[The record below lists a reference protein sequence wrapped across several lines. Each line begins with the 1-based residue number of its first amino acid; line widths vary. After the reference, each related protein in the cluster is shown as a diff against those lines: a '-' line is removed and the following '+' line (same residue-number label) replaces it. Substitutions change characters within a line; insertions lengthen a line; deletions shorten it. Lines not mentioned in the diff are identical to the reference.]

1 MTTRRSATWV
11 ASTNVQNI
19 PAMLAARKATTEASR
34 RVVVFASMDTV
45 EGRPA
50 LRRATFRA
58 AALSLWGQ
66 GGVVMASNF
75 IGPGLQ
81 VNYGIECVITGAA
94 AGGGLLAWYWPW
106 AALPAE
112 RFLPVVFGGLL
123 LNAVCLAATGGAH
136 SHVMPLLMVIVVF
149 SASLF
154 EFRAA
159 VAILLLN
166 GLVASLPRLLQ
177 GWDGYYART
186 LLVLLA
192 SMVVCAF
199 VPSMVAAALRKENRL
214 VERQRDELEQS
225 YLATIAALAAALDA
239 KDRHTEAHSRE
250 TAALARAVGSRLDL
264 DPERLRFLEY
274 GALLHDIGQIG
285 VPGYILNK
293 PGPLDDEETAIM
305 REHPVIGERIVAS
318 VPFLAR
324 IRPIVRG
331 EHERWDGGGYPD
343 GLSGERIPIEARII
357 HACDAFEAMASDRPY
372 RRARPRQWI
381 LGEIRA
387 QAGRQFDP
395 RVAQALLEVVESGE
409 VVVAGT
415 VESALYEDRKMPM
428 AHSWTQH
435 LDAIQQ
441 LGRRLATV
449 IGVPEICDTIGRAIT
464 TLLPYD
470 QCRVYLL
477 AEDGHTLRPVYFS
490 DTQRPEYDGV
500 TAETLAVQVGE
511 GITGWVAETKQ
522 GALVGDTVRHPKAMH
537 VPGTSET
544 DESMLALPV
553 IFEDNL
559 IGVIVTAKLG
569 LHQYNGDHLR
579 LMTILANQAAVS
591 IFNARLIER
600 LAATARTDPLTGLA
614 NRRAFERELER
625 RLVAGSPEPFCV
637 IMLDVDGL
645 KQVNDARG
653 HAAGDAVLKRVASV
667 LSSNLR
673 SVDVVTRW
681 GGDEFVLLMPGTDQ
695 VGAISLARRVGGTLR
710 GPDGPSAP
718 ISVSIGT
725 ASFPVDGT
733 TAVAL
738 MGAADRSMYV
748 GKRQRAA

>member
-1 MTTRRSATWV
+1 MTM
-11 ASTNVQNI
+11 
-19 PAMLAARKATTEASR
+19 P
-34 RVVVFASMDTV
+34 
-45 EGRPA
+45 RPGS
-50 LRRATFRA
+50 LRLHRATLKVA
-58 AALSLWGQ
+58 AVSFWGLSTI
-66 GGVVMASNF
+66 VMATDYLGS
-75 IGPGLQ
+75 GLQ
-81 VNYGIECVITGAA
+81 VNYPTEWVITALACA
-94 AGGGLLAWYWPW
+94 AGVVCWMLPW
-106 AALPAE
+106 AEMPAKW
-112 RFLPVVFGGLL
+112 FVPVVFGGIAMLT
-123 LNAVCLAATGGAH
+123 VGVFATGGTH
-136 SHVMPLLMVIVVF
+136 SHLSVLYLVIVVF
-149 SASLF
+149 TASIL
-154 EFRAA
+154 EFQTA
-159 VAILLLN
+159 VAVLVTAILAAALP
-166 GLVASLPRLLQ
+166 LVLQ
-177 GWDGYYART
+177 GWDSYYARAV
-186 LLVLLA
+186 VLLA
-192 SMVVCAF
+192 ASMVICAYIPAL
-199 VPSMVAAALRKENRL
+199 VRKALRAENQ
-214 VERQRDELEQS
+214 VAEQRREELEQS
-225 YLATIAALAAALDA
+225 YLATVAALAAALDA

-250 TAALARAVGSRLDL
+250 TAALAKAVGRRLGL
-264 DPERLRFLEY
+264 EGEALRFLEY
-274 GALLHDIGQIG
+274 GALLHDIGKIG

-293 PGPLDDEETAIM
+293 PGPLDDEETAVM
-305 REHPVIGERIVAS
+305 QEHPVIGERIVAS
-318 VPFLAR
+318 VPFLAP
-324 IRPIVRG
+324 IRPIVRA

-343 GLSGERIPIEARII
+343 RLSGERIPIEARII
-357 HACDAFEAMASDRPY
+357 HACDAFQAMASDRPY
-372 RRARPRQWI
+372 RRARPREWI
-381 LGEIRA
+381 TEEIRA

-395 RVAQALLEVVESGE
+395 QVARALLEVIESGE
-409 VVVAGT
+409 VLVAGT
-415 VESALYEDRKMPM
+415 VESALHEDRKMSLT
-428 AHSWTQH
+428 HSWTQH

-449 IGVPEICDTIGRAIT
+449 VSVPEICDTIGRTIT

-477 AEDGHTLRPVYFS
+477 EDDGRTLRPVYFS

-559 IGVIVTAKLG
+559 IGIIVTAKLG
-569 LHQYNGDHLR
+569 LHQYTGDHLR

-614 NRRAFERELER
+614 NRRAFERELEQ
-625 RLVAGSPEPFCV
+625 RLAAALPEPFCV

-667 LSSNLR
+667 LTANLR
-673 SVDVVTRW
+673 AVDVVTRW

-710 GPDGPSAP
+710 NPDDPSGP

-725 ASFPVDGT
+725 ASFPGDGT

-738 MGAADRSMYV
+738 LGAADHSMYAD
-748 GKRQRAA
+748 KRQRAA

>member
-1 MTTRRSATWV
+1 MTTPRPGSLRLHRETLKVAAVSFWGLAT
-11 ASTNVQNI
+11 I
-19 PAMLAARKATTEASR
+19 
-34 RVVVFASMDTV
+34 
-45 EGRPA
+45 
-50 LRRATFRA
+50 
-58 AALSLWGQ
+58 
-66 GGVVMASNF
+66 VMASDYL
-75 IGPGLQ
+75 GSGLQ
-81 VNYGIECVITGAA
+81 VNYATEWVITALACA
-94 AGGGLLAWYWPW
+94 AGAVCWILPW
-106 AALPAE
+106 AEVPA
-112 RFLPVVFGGLL
+112 RWFVPVVFAGIAMLTVG
-123 LNAVCLAATGGAH
+123 VFATGGTH
-136 SHVMPLLMVIVVF
+136 SHLSVLYLVIVVF
-149 SASLF
+149 TASIL
-154 EFRAA
+154 EFQTA
-159 VAILLLN
+159 VAVLVTAIL
-166 GLVASLPRLLQ
+166 AAALPLAIW
-177 GWDGYYART
+177 GWDSYYARSM
-186 LLVLLA
+186 VLLA
-192 SMVVCAF
+192 ASMVICAY
-199 VPSMVAAALRKENRL
+199 VPGLVRKALRAENQ
-214 VERQRDELEQS
+214 VAEQRREELEQS
-225 YLATIAALAAALDA
+225 YLATVAALAAALDA

-250 TAALARAVGSRLDL
+250 TAALARAVGHRLGL
-264 DPERLRFLEY
+264 EGETLRFLEY
-274 GALLHDIGQIG
+274 GALLHDIGKIG

-343 GLSGERIPIEARII
+343 GLSGEGIPIEARII

-372 RRARPRQWI
+372 RRARPRDWI

-415 VESALYEDRKMPM
+415 AESALYEDRKMPM

-449 IGVPEICDTIGRAIT
+449 ISVPEICDTIGRAIT

-477 AEDGHTLRPVYFS
+477 EEDGHTLRPVYFS
-490 DTQRPEYDGV
+490 DTQQAEYDGV

-559 IGVIVTAKLG
+559 IGIIVTVKLG
-569 LHQYNGDHLR
+569 LHQYTGDHLR

-591 IFNARLIER
+591 IFTARLIER
-600 LAATARTDPLTGLA
+600 LAATARTDPLTGLP
-614 NRRAFERELER
+614 NRRAFERELEQ
-625 RLVAGSPEPFCV
+625 RLAAASPEPFCV
-637 IMLDVDGL
+637 IMLDVDEL
-645 KQVNDARG
+645 KQVNDAHG
-653 HAAGDAVLKRVASV
+653 HAAGDAVLKRVAWV
-667 LSSNLR
+667 LSANLR

-695 VGAISLARRVGGTLR
+695 VGAVSLARRVGGTLR
-710 GPDGPSAP
+710 NPDHPLGPV
-718 ISVSIGT
+718 SVSIGT
-725 ASFPVDGT
+725 ASFPTDGT
-733 TAVAL
+733 SAVAL
-738 MGAADRSMYV
+738 LGAADRSMYAD
-748 GKRQRAA
+748 KRQRAA

>member
-1 MTTRRSATWV
+1 MG
-11 ASTNVQNI
+11 Q
-19 PAMLAARKATTEASR
+19 
-34 RVVVFASMDTV
+34 V
-45 EGRPA
+45 ELP
-50 LRRATFRA
+50 LRLHRATFRVA
-58 AALSLWGQ
+58 AVSLWGL
-66 GGVVMASNF
+66 GTVVMASNY
-75 IGPGLQ
+75 IGDRLQ
-81 VNYGIECVITGAA
+81 VNYPIEWGITACAIA
-94 AGGGLLAWYWPW
+94 AGFLCWFWPW
-106 AALPAE
+106 AELPVQ
-112 RFLPVVFGGLL
+112 RFLPVVFAGLL
-123 LNAVCLAATGGAH
+123 INGVSLLATGGVH
-136 SHVMPLLMVIVVF
+136 SHLAPLLMVIVVF
-149 SASLF
+149 SASLL

-159 VAILLLN
+159 LLVLGLN
-166 GLVASLPRLLQ
+166 AALAALPLALQ
-177 GWDGYYART
+177 GWDGVYART
-186 LLVLLA
+186 LAVLLA
-192 SMVVCAF
+192 STVVCAF
-199 VPSMVAAALRKENRL
+199 VPAMVRTALRRENRL
-214 VERQRDELEQS
+214 AEQRREELEQS

-250 TAALARAVGSRLDL
+250 TAALAKAVGRRLGL
-264 DPERLRFLEY
+264 EGEVLRFLEY
-274 GALLHDIGQIG
+274 SALLHDIGKIG

-293 PGPLDDEETAIM
+293 PGPLDDEETAVM

-343 GLSGERIPIEARII
+343 GLSGEGIPIEARII

-372 RRARPRQWI
+372 RRARPREWI

-395 RVAQALLEVVESGE
+395 RVAQALLDVVESGE

-449 IGVPEICDTIGRAIT
+449 ISVPEICDTIGRAIT

-477 AEDGHTLRPVYFS
+477 EEDGHTLRPVYFS
-490 DTQRPEYDGV
+490 DTQQAEYDGV

-559 IGVIVTAKLG
+559 IGIIVTVKLG
-569 LHQYNGDHLR
+569 LHQYTGDHLR

-591 IFNARLIER
+591 IFTARLIER
-600 LAATARTDPLTGLA
+600 LAATARTDPLTGLP
-614 NRRAFERELER
+614 NRRAFERELEQ
-625 RLVAGSPEPFCV
+625 RLATASPEPFCV
-637 IMLDVDGL
+637 IMLDVDDL
-645 KQVNDARG
+645 KQVNDAHG

-667 LSSNLR
+667 LSANLR

-695 VGAISLARRVGGTLR
+695 VGAVSLARRVGGTLR
-710 GPDGPSAP
+710 NPDDPLGPV
-718 ISVSIGT
+718 SVSIGT
-725 ASFPVDGT
+725 ASFPTDGT

-738 MGAADRSMYV
+738 LGAADRSMYAD
-748 GKRQRAA
+748 KRQRAA

>member
-19 PAMLAARKATTEASR
+19 PAILAARKATTEASR
-34 RVVVFASMDTV
+34 RAVVFASMGTV

-58 AALSLWGQ
+58 AALSLWGL

-81 VNYGIECVITGAA
+81 VNYGIEWIITGAA
-94 AGGGLLAWYWPW
+94 AGGGLLAWFWPW

-123 LNAVCLAATGGAH
+123 LNAVCLVATGGVH

-154 EFRAA
+154 EFRSA

-166 GLVASLPRLLQ
+166 GLVASLPLLLQ
-177 GWDGYYART
+177 GWNGYYART

-199 VPSMVAAALRKENRL
+199 VPSMVAAALRKETRL

-239 KDRHTEAHSRE
+239 KDRHTEAHSRG
-250 TAALARAVGSRLDL
+250 TAALARAVGRRLGLKD
-264 DPERLRFLEY
+264 DDLRFLEY
-274 GALLHDIGQIG
+274 SALLHDIGKIG

-293 PGPLDDEETAIM
+293 PGPLDDDEAAIM

-318 VPFLAR
+318 VPFLGR
-324 IRPIVRG
+324 IRPFVRA

-343 GLSGERIPIEARII
+343 GLRGRQIPIEARII
-357 HACDAFEAMASDRPY
+357 HACDAFQAMSSDRPY
-372 RRARPRQWI
+372 RRARPRDWI
-381 LGEIRA
+381 LKEI
-387 QAGRQFDP
+387 QTQSGRQFDP
-395 RVAQALLEVVESGE
+395 SVAEALLQGVEFGE
-409 VVVAGT
+409 VAVSGT
-415 VESALYEDRKMPM
+415 AESAVYDADKPVFVQC
-428 AHSWTQH
+428 WTQH
-435 LDAIQQ
+435 LAAIQQ
-441 LGRRLATV
+441 LGARIATV
-449 IGVPEICDTIGRAIT
+449 VSVPEICDTIGRAIT
-464 TLLPYD
+464 TLLAYD
-470 QCRVYLL
+470 QCRIYLL
-477 AEDGHTLRPVYFS
+477 EDDGHTLRPVYFS
-490 DTQRPEYDGV
+490 DTQQAEYDGV

-511 GITGWVAETKQ
+511 GITGWVAETKH

-559 IGVIVTAKLG
+559 IGIIVTVKLG
-569 LHQYNGDHLR
+569 LHQYTGDHLR

-591 IFNARLIER
+591 IFTARLIER
-600 LAATARTDPLTGLA
+600 LAATARTDPLTGLP
-614 NRRAFERELER
+614 NRRAFERELEQ
-625 RLVAGSPEPFCV
+625 RLAAASPEPFCV
-637 IMLDVDGL
+637 IMLDVDAL
-645 KQVNDARG
+645 KQVNDAHG

-667 LSSNLR
+667 LSANLR

-695 VGAISLARRVGGTLR
+695 VGAVSLARRVGGTLR
-710 GPDGPSAP
+710 NPDHSLGPV
-718 ISVSIGT
+718 SVSIGT
-725 ASFPVDGT
+725 ASFPTDGT
-733 TAVAL
+733 SAVAL
-738 MGAADRSMYV
+738 LGAADRSMYADQ
-748 GKRQRAA
+748 RQRAA